1 MLTRYKLIM
10 IKRIAYAVLFFI
22 YFFYYST
29 ETLILRRNN
38 QAYTELCNIVE
49 SVIDDIIIMV
59 LSNKNILRRSCFV
72 YIIYK

>member
-1 MLTRYKLIM
+1 M
-10 IKRIAYAVLFFI
+10 IKRIAYAVLFFHLL
-22 YFFYYST
+22 FYYST

>member
-1 MLTRYKLIM
+1 MQNNYDKKNCLCSS
-10 IKRIAYAVLFFI
+10 FFHLL
-22 YFFYYST
+22 FYYST

-49 SVIDDIIIMV
+49 AVIDDIIIMI
-59 LSNKNILRRSCFV
+59 LSNKKILRGLDFD